1 MTGTAKLPKKAKG
14 SRPYFFDDPAVDKAI
29 AIIMGL
35 AGEVSVMHDRLD
47 TIERLLDANGTLA
60 RGDIEQ
66 FVVDAT
72 VNAERDAWR
81 ERFLDNVLR
90 IVHQELED
98 PDGGRANDPAY
109 EGTIAGVLK

>member
-1 MTGTAKLPKKAKG
+1 MTASAKLPKKAKG

-29 AIIMGL
+29 AIVMGL

-47 TIERLLDANGTLA
+47 TIERLIEKNGTLS
-60 RGDIEQ
+60 RDDIEG
-66 FVVDAT
+66 FEVDNDVAT
-72 VNAERDAWR
+72 ERDAWR
-81 ERFLDNVLR
+81 DRFLDNVLR

-109 EGTIAGVLK
+109 EKTIAEVLD

>member
-1 MTGTAKLPKKAKG
+1 MTEPAKLPKKAKG

-29 AIIMGL
+29 AIVMGL

-47 TIERLLDANGTLA
+47 TIERLLENNGTLS
-60 RGDIEQ
+60 RSDIEG
-66 FVVDAT
+66 FEADTT
-72 VNAERDAWR
+72 VSAERDAWR
-81 ERFLDNVLR
+81 DRFLDNVLR

-109 EGTIAGVLK
+109 ESTIAEVLE